1 MTEQTQAQLMRCL
14 QCKNPGCSAACP
26 LGNDIPTI
34 VRLVREGKF
43 AMAVQVVGHPF
54 GGVCGYVCPHE
65 NQCQGGCVLAKRG
78 QAVPTGEAE
87 ATAFTN
93 SPYVVG
99 RRDDKLAGRRVAV
112 VGGGVSGIT
121 FAVKC
126 YESGADVTVYESN
139 MLLSTLYGI
148 PEFRLPHRLLDDI
161 VRSVE
166 QSDIRVEH
174 KYVCQADI
182 AAMQNDNDIVYLAV
196 GRTVCRALGVT
207 GEEYAT
213 TADKFLHEAMLP
225 RDVIVVGGGNT
236 AMDCARLNA
245 RLGGKTMIAY
255 RRAMADM
262 PCYAKEVQAAADDGV
277 MFETNLAPVMVDKQA
292 DGRLSVTFARTNS
305 EGRGRLSVTDELYT
319 FSCDCL
325 AVAAGN
331 MLDGNV
337 YAQDKTVPVDN
348 CGNVDGN
355 LYAGGDCAG
364 GSLGVEAVKAAICA
378 CNGVV
383 ERYATK

>member
-1 MTEQTQAQLMRCL
+1 MRCL

-93 SPYVVG
+93 SPYVVA

-196 GRTVCRALGVT
+196 GRTVCRALGVA

-305 EGRGRLSVTDELYT
+305 EGRGRLSVTDELHT

-325 AVAAGN
+325 VVAAGN

-364 GSLGVEAVKAAICA
+364 GSLVVEAVKAAICA
-378 CNGVV
+378 YDGVV

>member
-93 SPYVVG
+93 SPYVVA

-245 RLGGKTMIAY
+245 RLGGKTIIAY

-292 DGRLSVTFARTNS
+292 DGRLSVTFALTNS
-305 EGRGRLSVTDELYT
+305 EGRGRLSVTDELHT

-325 AVAAGN
+325 VVAAGN

-337 YAQDKTVPVDN
+337 YAQYKTVPVDN
-348 CGNVDGN
+348 CGNASGN

-364 GSLGVEAVKAAICA
+364 GSLVVEAVKAAICA
-378 CNGVV
+378 CNGVF

>member
-1 MTEQTQAQLMRCL
+1 MRCL

-93 SPYVVG
+93 SPYVVA

-161 VRSVE
+161 VRTVE

-305 EGRGRLSVTDELYT
+305 EGRGRLSVTDELHT

-325 AVAAGN
+325 VVAAGN

-364 GSLGVEAVKAAICA
+364 GSLVVEAVKAAICA
-378 CNGVV
+378 YNGVV

>member
-93 SPYVVG
+93 SPYVVA

-207 GEEYAT
+207 DEEYAT

-305 EGRGRLSVTDELYT
+305 EGRGRLSVTDELHT

-325 AVAAGN
+325 VVAAGN

-364 GSLGVEAVKAAICA
+364 GSLVVEAVKAAICA
-378 CNGVV
+378 YNGV
-383 ERYATK
+383 TSCK

>member
-1 MTEQTQAQLMRCL
+1 MRCL

-26 LGNDIPTI
+26 LGDDIPTI

-93 SPYVVG
+93 SPYVVA

-305 EGRGRLSVTDELYT
+305 EGRGRLSVTDELHT

-325 AVAAGN
+325 VVAAGN
-331 MLDGNV
+331 MLDDNV

-364 GSLGVEAVKAAICA
+364 GSLVVEAVKAAICA
-378 CNGVV
+378 CNDVV

>member
-1 MTEQTQAQLMRCL
+1 MRCL

-87 ATAFTN
+87 AAAFTN
-93 SPYVVG
+93 SPYVVS

-166 QSDIRVEH
+166 QSNIRVEH

-182 AAMQNDNDIVYLAV
+182 AALQKNNDIVYLAV
-196 GRTVCRALGVT
+196 GKTLCRALGVT

-277 MFETNLAPVMVDKQA
+277 MFETNRAPVMVDKQA

-305 EGRGRLSVTDELYT
+305 EGRGRLYVTDELHT

-325 AVAAGN
+325 VVAAGN
-331 MLDGNV
+331 MLDCNV

-364 GSLGVEAVKAAICA
+364 GSLVVEAVKAAICA

>member
-1 MTEQTQAQLMRCL
+1 MRCL

-93 SPYVVG
+93 SPYVVA

-196 GRTVCRALGVT
+196 GRMVCRALGVT

-277 MFETNLAPVMVDKQA
+277 VFETNLAPVIVDKQA

-305 EGRGRLSVTDELYT
+305 EGRGRLSVTDELHT

-325 AVAAGN
+325 VVAAGN

-364 GSLGVEAVKAAICA
+364 GSLVVEAVKAAICA
-378 CNGVV
+378 FNGVV

>member
-1 MTEQTQAQLMRCL
+1 MRCL

-87 ATAFTN
+87 AAAFTN
-93 SPYVVG
+93 SPYVVA

-166 QSDIRVEH
+166 QSNIRVEH

-182 AAMQNDNDIVYLAV
+182 AALQKNNDIVYLAV

-305 EGRGRLSVTDELYT
+305 EGRGRLYVTDELHT

-325 AVAAGN
+325 VVAAGN
-331 MLDGNV
+331 MLDVNV

-348 CGNVDGN
+348 CGNASGN
-355 LYAGGDCAG
+355 LYAGGDCTG
-364 GSLGVEAVKAAICA
+364 GSLVVEAVKAAISA
-378 CNGVV
+378 YDGVV

>member
-1 MTEQTQAQLMRCL
+1 MRCL

-87 ATAFTN
+87 AIAFTN
-93 SPYVVG
+93 SPYVVA

-305 EGRGRLSVTDELYT
+305 EGRGKLSVTDELHT

-325 AVAAGN
+325 VVAAGN

-364 GSLGVEAVKAAICA
+364 GSLVVEAVKAAICA
-378 CNGVV
+378 FNGVV

>member
-93 SPYVVG
+93 SPYVVA

-305 EGRGRLSVTDELYT
+305 EGRGRLSVTDELHT

-325 AVAAGN
+325 VVAAGN

-337 YAQDKTVPVDN
+337 YAHDKTVPVDN

-364 GSLGVEAVKAAICA
+364 GSLVVEAVKAAICA
-378 CNGVV
+378 YNGVF

>member
-1 MTEQTQAQLMRCL
+1 MRCL

-78 QAVPTGEAE
+78 QAVPTAEAE
-87 ATAFTN
+87 AIAFTN
-93 SPYVVG
+93 SPYVVA

-245 RLGGKTMIAY
+245 RLGGKTMIVY

-277 MFETNLAPVMVDKQA
+277 MFETNLAPVMVDKHA

-305 EGRGRLSVTDELYT
+305 EGRGRLSVTDELHT

-325 AVAAGN
+325 VVAAGN

-364 GSLGVEAVKAAICA
+364 GSLVVEAVKAAICA

>member
-93 SPYVVG
+93 SPYVVA

-148 PEFRLPHRLLDDI
+148 PEFRLPHRLLDD
-161 VRSVE
+161 
-166 QSDIRVEH
+166 
-174 KYVCQADI
+174 
-182 AAMQNDNDIVYLAV
+182 
-196 GRTVCRALGVT
+196 
-207 GEEYAT
+207 
-213 TADKFLHEAMLP
+213 
-225 RDVIVVGGGNT
+225 
-236 AMDCARLNA
+236 
-245 RLGGKTMIAY
+245 
-255 RRAMADM
+255 
-262 PCYAKEVQAAADDGV
+262 
-277 MFETNLAPVMVDKQA
+277 
-292 DGRLSVTFARTNS
+292 LS
-305 EGRGRLSVTDELYT
+305 L
-319 FSCDCL
+319 
-325 AVAAGN
+325 
-331 MLDGNV
+331 
-337 YAQDKTVPVDN
+337 
-348 CGNVDGN
+348 
-355 LYAGGDCAG
+355 
-364 GSLGVEAVKAAICA
+364 IHI
-378 CNGVV
+378 
-383 ERYATK
+383 

>member
-1 MTEQTQAQLMRCL
+1 MRCL

-93 SPYVVG
+93 SPYVVA
-99 RRDDKLAGRRVAV
+99 RRDYKLAGRRVAV

-305 EGRGRLSVTDELYT
+305 EGRGRLSVTDELHT

-325 AVAAGN
+325 VVAAGN

-337 YAQDKTVPVDN
+337 YAQHKTVPVDN
-348 CGNVDGN
+348 CGNASGN

-364 GSLGVEAVKAAICA
+364 GNLVVEAVKAAICA
-378 CNGVV
+378 YNGVF

>member
-1 MTEQTQAQLMRCL
+1 MRCL

-93 SPYVVG
+93 SPYVVA

-277 MFETNLAPVMVDKQA
+277 MFETNLAPVMVDKHA

-305 EGRGRLSVTDELYT
+305 EGRGRLSVTDELHT

-325 AVAAGN
+325 VVAAGN

-364 GSLGVEAVKAAICA
+364 GSLVVEAVKAAICA
-378 CNGVV
+378 FNGVV

>member
-1 MTEQTQAQLMRCL
+1 MRCL

-87 ATAFTN
+87 TTAFTN
-93 SPYVVG
+93 SPYVVA

-305 EGRGRLSVTDELYT
+305 EGRGRLSVTDELHT

-325 AVAAGN
+325 VVAAGN

-364 GSLGVEAVKAAICA
+364 GSLVVEAVKAAICA
-378 CNGVV
+378 YNGV
-383 ERYATK
+383 TSCK

>member
-1 MTEQTQAQLMRCL
+1 MRCL

-93 SPYVVG
+93 SPYVVA

-213 TADKFLHEAMLP
+213 IADKFLHEAMLP

-305 EGRGRLSVTDELYT
+305 EGRGRLSVTDELHT

-325 AVAAGN
+325 VVAAGN

-364 GSLGVEAVKAAICA
+364 GSLVVEAVKAAICA
-378 CNGVV
+378 YNGVF

>member
-93 SPYVVG
+93 SPYVVA

-213 TADKFLHEAMLP
+213 TADKFLREAMLP

-245 RLGGKTMIAY
+245 RLGGKTIIAY

-305 EGRGRLSVTDELYT
+305 EGRGRLSVTDELHT

-325 AVAAGN
+325 VVAAGN

-364 GSLGVEAVKAAICA
+364 GSLVVEAVKAAICA
-378 CNGVV
+378 CNGVF

>member
-34 VRLVREGKF
+34 VRLIREGKF

-93 SPYVVG
+93 SPYVVA

-255 RRAMADM
+255 RRALADM

-305 EGRGRLSVTDELYT
+305 EGRGRLSVTDELHT

-325 AVAAGN
+325 VVAAGN

-364 GSLGVEAVKAAICA
+364 GNLVVEAVKAAICA
-378 CNGVV
+378 YNGVV

>member
-1 MTEQTQAQLMRCL
+1 MRCL
-14 QCKNPGCSAACP
+14 QCKNPGCGAACP

-93 SPYVVG
+93 SPYVVA

-213 TADKFLHEAMLP
+213 TADKFLREAMLP

-292 DGRLSVTFARTNS
+292 DGRLSVIFARTNS
-305 EGRGRLSVTDELYT
+305 EGRGRLSVTDELHT

-325 AVAAGN
+325 VVAAGN
-331 MLDGNV
+331 MLDCNV

-364 GSLGVEAVKAAICA
+364 GSLVVEAVKAAICA
-378 CNGVV
+378 YNGVV

>member
-1 MTEQTQAQLMRCL
+1 MRCL

-65 NQCQGGCVLAKRG
+65 NQCQGGCVLANRG

-93 SPYVVG
+93 SPYVVA

-305 EGRGRLSVTDELYT
+305 EGRGRLSVTDELHT

-325 AVAAGN
+325 VVAAGN

-364 GSLGVEAVKAAICA
+364 GSLVVEAVKAAICA
-378 CNGVV
+378 YNGVF

>member
-93 SPYVVG
+93 SPYVVA

-182 AAMQNDNDIVYLAV
+182 AALQNDNDIVYLAV

-305 EGRGRLSVTDELYT
+305 EGRGRLSVTDELHT

-325 AVAAGN
+325 VVAAGN

-364 GSLGVEAVKAAICA
+364 GSLVVEAVKAAICA
-378 CNGVV
+378 YNGVF

>member
-1 MTEQTQAQLMRCL
+1 MRCL

-87 ATAFTN
+87 AIAFTN
-93 SPYVVG
+93 SPYVVA

-245 RLGGKTMIAY
+245 RHGGKTMIAY

-305 EGRGRLSVTDELYT
+305 EGRGRLSVTDELHT

-325 AVAAGN
+325 VVAAGN

-364 GSLGVEAVKAAICA
+364 GDCAGGSLVVEAVKAAICA
-378 CNGVV
+378 CNGVF

>member
-1 MTEQTQAQLMRCL
+1 MRCL

-93 SPYVVG
+93 SPYVVA

-305 EGRGRLSVTDELYT
+305 EGRGRLSVTDELHT

-325 AVAAGN
+325 VVAAGN

-364 GSLGVEAVKAAICA
+364 GSLVVEAVKAAICA
-378 CNGVV
+378 YNGVF

>member
-1 MTEQTQAQLMRCL
+1 MRCL

-87 ATAFTN
+87 ATAFTS
-93 SPYVVG
+93 SPYVVA

-305 EGRGRLSVTDELYT
+305 EGRGRLSVTDELHT

-325 AVAAGN
+325 VVAAGN

-337 YAQDKTVPVDN
+337 YAQDKTVPVDK

-364 GSLGVEAVKAAICA
+364 GSLVVEAVKAAICA
-378 CNGVV
+378 CNGVF

>member
-93 SPYVVG
+93 SPYVVA

-255 RRAMADM
+255 RRAMSDM

-277 MFETNLAPVMVDKQA
+277 MFETNLAPVMVDKQT

-305 EGRGRLSVTDELYT
+305 EGRGRLSVTDELHT

-325 AVAAGN
+325 VVAAGN

-364 GSLGVEAVKAAICA
+364 GSLVVEAVKAAICA
-378 CNGVV
+378 YDDVV

>member
-1 MTEQTQAQLMRCL
+1 MRCL

-87 ATAFTN
+87 AIAFTN
-93 SPYVVG
+93 SPYVVA

-213 TADKFLHEAMLP
+213 TADKFLREAMLP

-305 EGRGRLSVTDELYT
+305 EGRGRLSVTDELHT

-325 AVAAGN
+325 VVAAGN

-364 GSLGVEAVKAAICA
+364 GSLVVEAVKAAICA
-378 CNGVV
+378 YGGVV

>member
-1 MTEQTQAQLMRCL
+1 MRCL

-87 ATAFTN
+87 AIAFTN
-93 SPYVVG
+93 SPYVVA

-182 AAMQNDNDIVYLAV
+182 AALQNDNDIVYLAV

-305 EGRGRLSVTDELYT
+305 EGRGRLSVTDELHT

-325 AVAAGN
+325 VVAAGN

-364 GSLGVEAVKAAICA
+364 GSLVVEAVNAAICA
-378 CNGVV
+378 YNGV
-383 ERYATK
+383 TSCK

>member
-1 MTEQTQAQLMRCL
+1 MRCL
-14 QCKNPGCSAACP
+14 QCKNPGCGAACP

-93 SPYVVG
+93 SPYVVA

-305 EGRGRLSVTDELYT
+305 EGRGRLSVTDELHT

-325 AVAAGN
+325 VVAAGN

-337 YAQDKTVPVDN
+337 YAPDKTVPVDN

-364 GSLGVEAVKAAICA
+364 GSLVVEAVKAAICA
-378 CNGVV
+378 CNGVF

>member
-1 MTEQTQAQLMRCL
+1 MRCL

-93 SPYVVG
+93 SPYVVA

-277 MFETNLAPVMVDKQA
+277 VFETNLAPVMVDKQT

-305 EGRGRLSVTDELYT
+305 EGRGRLSVTDELHT

-325 AVAAGN
+325 VVAAGN

-364 GSLGVEAVKAAICA
+364 GSLVVEAVKAAICA
-378 CNGVV
+378 YNGVV

>member
-1 MTEQTQAQLMRCL
+1 MRCL

-93 SPYVVG
+93 SPYVVA

-277 MFETNLAPVMVDKQA
+277 TFETNLAPVMVDKQV

-305 EGRGRLSVTDELYT
+305 EGRGRLSVTDELHT

-325 AVAAGN
+325 VVAAGN

-348 CGNVDGN
+348 CGNASGN

-364 GSLGVEAVKAAICA
+364 GSLVVEAVKAAICA
-378 CNGVV
+378 YDGV
-383 ERYATK
+383 TSCK

>member
-93 SPYVVG
+93 SPYVVA

-277 MFETNLAPVMVDKQA
+277 MFETNLAPVMVDKHA

-305 EGRGRLSVTDELYT
+305 EGRGRLSVTDELHT

-325 AVAAGN
+325 VVAAGN

-348 CGNVDGN
+348 CGNASGN

-364 GSLGVEAVKAAICA
+364 GSLVVEAVKAAICA
-378 CNGVV
+378 CNGVF

>member
-1 MTEQTQAQLMRCL
+1 MRCL

-93 SPYVVG
+93 SPYVVS

-174 KYVCQADI
+174 KCVCQADM

-305 EGRGRLSVTDELYT
+305 EGRGRLSVTDELHT
-319 FSCDCL
+319 FRCDCL
-325 AVAAGN
+325 VVAAGS

-364 GSLGVEAVKAAICA
+364 GSLVVEAVKAAICA

>member
-1 MTEQTQAQLMRCL
+1 MRCL

-93 SPYVVG
+93 SPYVVA

-207 GEEYAT
+207 DEEYAT

-305 EGRGRLSVTDELYT
+305 EGRGRLSVTDELHT

-325 AVAAGN
+325 VVAAGN

-364 GSLGVEAVKAAICA
+364 GSLVVEAVKAAICA
-378 CNGVV
+378 YNGV
-383 ERYATK
+383 TSCK

>member
-1 MTEQTQAQLMRCL
+1 MRCL

-93 SPYVVG
+93 SPYVVA

-213 TADKFLHEAMLP
+213 TADKFLREAMLP

-245 RLGGKTMIAY
+245 RLGGKTIIAY

-305 EGRGRLSVTDELYT
+305 EGRGRLSVTDELHT

-325 AVAAGN
+325 VVAAGN

-348 CGNVDGN
+348 CGNASGN

-364 GSLGVEAVKAAICA
+364 GSLVVEAVKAAICA
-378 CNGVV
+378 YNGVV

>member
-1 MTEQTQAQLMRCL
+1 MRCL

-93 SPYVVG
+93 SPYVVA

-213 TADKFLHEAMLP
+213 TADKFLREAMLP

-277 MFETNLAPVMVDKQA
+277 MFETNLAPVMVDKQE

-305 EGRGRLSVTDELYT
+305 EGRGRLSVTDELHT

-325 AVAAGN
+325 VVAAGN

-364 GSLGVEAVKAAICA
+364 GSLVVEAVKAAICA
-378 CNGVV
+378 CNGVF

>member
-1 MTEQTQAQLMRCL
+1 MRCL

-43 AMAVQVVGHPF
+43 AMAVQVVRHPF

-93 SPYVVG
+93 SPYVVA

-305 EGRGRLSVTDELYT
+305 EGRGRLSVTDELHT

-325 AVAAGN
+325 VVAAGN

-355 LYAGGDCAG
+355 LYVGGDCAG
-364 GSLGVEAVKAAICA
+364 GSLVVEAVKAAICA

>member
-1 MTEQTQAQLMRCL
+1 MRCL

-93 SPYVVG
+93 SPYVVA

-245 RLGGKTMIAY
+245 RFGGKTMIAY

-305 EGRGRLSVTDELYT
+305 EGRGRLSVTDELHT

-325 AVAAGN
+325 VVAAGN

-364 GSLGVEAVKAAICA
+364 GSLVVEAVKAAICA
-378 CNGVV
+378 YNGV
-383 ERYATK
+383 TSCK

>member
-1 MTEQTQAQLMRCL
+1 MRCL

-78 QAVPTGEAE
+78 QAVPPGEAE
-87 ATAFTN
+87 AIAFTN
-93 SPYVVG
+93 SPYVVA

-262 PCYAKEVQAAADDGV
+262 PCYAKEVQSAADDGV

-305 EGRGRLSVTDELYT
+305 EGRGRLSVTDELHT

-325 AVAAGN
+325 VVAAGN

-337 YAQDKTVPVDN
+337 YAQDKTVLVDN

-364 GSLGVEAVKAAICA
+364 GSLVVEAVKAAICA
-378 CNGVV
+378 YGGVV

>member
-1 MTEQTQAQLMRCL
+1 MRCL

-54 GGVCGYVCPHE
+54 GGICGYVCPHE

-78 QAVPTGEAE
+78 HAVPTGEAE

-93 SPYVVG
+93 SPYVVA

-166 QSDIRVEH
+166 QSDIQVEH

-305 EGRGRLSVTDELYT
+305 EGRGRLSVTDELHT

-325 AVAAGN
+325 VVAAGN

-348 CGNVDGN
+348 CGNASGN

-364 GSLGVEAVKAAICA
+364 GSLVVEAVKAAICA
-378 CNGVV
+378 YNGVV

>member
-1 MTEQTQAQLMRCL
+1 MRCL

-54 GGVCGYVCPHE
+54 GGICGYVCPHE

-93 SPYVVG
+93 SPYVVA

-196 GRTVCRALGVT
+196 GKTVCRALGVR

-277 MFETNLAPVMVDKQA
+277 VFETNLAPVIVDKQA

-305 EGRGRLSVTDELYT
+305 EGRGRLSVTDELHT

-325 AVAAGN
+325 VVAAGN

-337 YAQDKTVPVDN
+337 YAQNKTVPVDN

-364 GSLGVEAVKAAICA
+364 GSLVVEAVKAAICA
-378 CNGVV
+378 CNGVF